1 MTLFEKKLVIEGA
14 DSGSGRFAVYRT
26 SLYEIPAGVPIA
38 GVAGGVSDA
47 VYMKRIT
54 EYAGLKYQKRYLQRR
69 KKV

>member
-38 GVAGGVSDA
+38 GVAGGVGDA